1 MLAIPALVR
10 RGPQPKRAAARRGA
24 SGSAVSALPWPGADP
39 ACGPSLF
46 LDQLGFWDAALDL
59 HLSAPGTRGPF
70 FRPSGC
76 VVRRIPRRG
85 SDAVVASF
93 LGRHHYTCGPGMR
106 GLPFGLFRGDALLG
120 VAVFSRVCRPR
131 WAAENF
137 LLLPVDQQR
146 TAVQRRHLS
155 VTEAEYTAL
164 SRFALAPLDV
174 DGAPLGNGAA
184 SWFLSRCLAG
194 LEARNRALWSAH
206 QRLLRGERLSPD
218 HLRLLRESAGADQG
232 RGRGY
237 IKGVTTWADPYENM
251 IGRIYQ
257 ILAFHYT
264 GRTNRGRWRREAV
277 GARSGRRLSART
289 LAKARAASHRGHV
302 PAALRLGWE
311 GGQVSIEVRTEDR
324 VTAHDA
330 GWLREV
336 ALPPDATEPE
346 IAAALEEAWSSW
358 LPVHVPAGAGVTLR
372 WQLGT
377 GVRMQAFPPKHAYF
391 TGLGCSAWYRRQ
403 TEIRHRPLTERL
415 LAEEAMRRRGRRP
428 DQRRA
433 WYPASVLPSEVRP
446 ELRPGGSGSPRRQEE
461 TL

>member
-1 MLAIPALVR
+1 MLAMPVPVHRWTNPR
-10 RGPQPKRAAARRGA
+10 RVPARR
-24 SGSAVSALPWPGADP
+24 SGPGPAESPLPWPGADP
-39 ACGPSLF
+39 AHGPSLF
-46 LDQLGFWDAALDL
+46 LDQLGFWDAALDR
-59 HLSAPGTRGPF
+59 HLAAPGVRGPF
-70 FRPSGC
+70 FRAAGC
-76 VVRRIPRRG
+76 VVRRIPPRG
-85 SDAVVASF
+85 SASVVASF
-93 LGRHHYTCGPGMR
+93 LARHHYTCGPGMR
-106 GLPFGLFRGDALLG
+106 GLPFGLYRGETLLG

-137 LLLPVDQQR
+137 LLLPADR
-146 TAVQRRHLS
+146 GRPAAQRRHLT
-155 VTEAEYTAL
+155 VTEAEYAAL
-164 SRFALAPLDV
+164 SRLALAPLDT

-194 LEARNRALWSAH
+194 LEARNRALWSAY
-206 QRLLRGERLSPD
+206 QRLRGGERLTPE
-218 HLRLLRESAGADQG
+218 HVRLLREAAGADLG

-264 GRTNRGRWRREAV
+264 GRTNRGRWSREAV

-311 GGQVSIEVRTEDR
+311 GGQVSIEVRSGAR

-330 GWLREV
+330 GWLSEV
-336 ALPPDATEPE
+336 ALAPEATEPE
-346 IAAALEEAWSSW
+346 IAAALEEAWASW
-358 LPVHVPAGAGVTLR
+358 LRVHVPAGAGVTLR
-372 WQLGT
+372 WQPGT

-403 TEIRHRPLTERL
+403 TEIRHRPLTARL
-415 LAEEAMRRRGRRP
+415 LAEEAARRRGRRP

-446 ELRPGGSGSPRRQEE
+446 ELRPGGGSQPRREE
-461 TL
+461 ML